1 MITIPRCK
9 QFDQQSLNVNEC
21 SDFDLS
27 SIGRYVGNRPIKLRK
42 STWKDRNIDIARKK
56 EKEKKKLGLR

>member
-1 MITIPRCK
+1 MITIRRCK